1 MPLTVETAGY
11 QLGLI
16 GLGQMAQALLQP
28 LLEQKLF
35 TVQQVVGCVATTA
48 SAQKLEQRYGIQV
61 GINPDPCLAAPLQ
74 LLAIKPQQLAA
85 FLQHPAHG
93 QNTLA
98 FRPLLISV
106 LAGVGLERLQKA
118 FPGHGVVRV
127 VPNTPA
133 LVQQGLVGIAFGAD
147 VSPSQ
152 RAQVIALFELV
163 GEVMELPEQQLDAF
177 LALTASGP
185 AFAAL
190 VVEGLADG
198 AVAAGLPRQ
207 LATDLAIKML
217 RGSALL
223 LEQKGLHPAQL
234 KDMVSSPGGTTIA
247 GLRELERAGLR
258 SALMEAVFKA
268 AERSRELG

>member
-35 TVQQVVGCVATTA
+35 TAQQVVGCVATTA

-152 RAQVIALFELV
+152 RAQVIAL
-163 GEVMELPEQQLDAF
+163 
-177 LALTASGP
+177 
-185 AFAAL
+185 
-190 VVEGLADG
+190 
-198 AVAAGLPRQ
+198 
-207 LATDLAIKML
+207 
-217 RGSALL
+217 L

>member
-35 TVQQVVGCVATTA
+35 TAQQVVGCVATTA

-85 FLQHPAHG
+85 FLQHPA
-93 QNTLA
+93 
-98 FRPLLISV
+98 
-106 LAGVGLERLQKA
+106 
-118 FPGHGVVRV
+118 
-127 VPNTPA
+127 
-133 LVQQGLVGIAFGAD
+133 
-147 VSPSQ
+147 
-152 RAQVIALFELV
+152 
-163 GEVMELPEQQLDAF
+163 
-177 LALTASGP
+177 
-185 AFAAL
+185 
-190 VVEGLADG
+190 
-198 AVAAGLPRQ
+198 
-207 LATDLAIKML
+207 
-217 RGSALL
+217 
-223 LEQKGLHPAQL
+223 QL